1 MMAEYLAITYRCVV
15 KFPVSDTCV
24 TSVATPI
31 QQGPLVLFYRKE
43 IPGDKTCTG
52 QVLGLVPHENKK
64 QRIRPRK
71 PRSLSAGLEALKQCR
86 KIMLVCRQIM
96 LCR

>member
-15 KFPVSDTCV
+15 KFPVSNTCV
-24 TSVATPI
+24 ASVATPI
-31 QQGPLVLFYRKE
+31 QQGPLVLIYRKE

-64 QRIRPRK
+64 HRITPRT

-86 KIMLVCRQIM
+86 KIMLVCQI
-96 LCR
+96 